1 MSAGVSTGGSPVS
14 VEVDIADGR
23 TTITVSGDQDAA
35 VVVRSR
41 SGERVYLPPEEAM
54 QPDEDSPYRPAGS
67 GDSPYEGVPDDSPYA
82 SARDVQASVGLTA
95 TANGFRIVHPEPV
108 TDFRILR

>member
-1 MSAGVSTGGSPVS
+1 MSVD
-14 VEVDIADGR
+14 VDIADGR
-23 TTITVSGDQDAA
+23 TTITVTGDQDAA

-41 SGERVYLPPEEAM
+41 SGERVYLPPEEATT
-54 QPDEDSPYRPAGS
+54 PDEDSPYRPAGS
-67 GDSPYEGVPDDSPYA
+67 GDSPYEGIPDDSPYS
-82 SARDVQASVGLTA
+82 SAREVQAPVGLTA